1 MISQWAPV
9 HDGKQ
14 LLTVLTELQVVA
26 GAGEDALHQLWCPG
40 ADAGPGEESAVCCS
54 ASSDWLLAV
63 V

>member
-26 GAGEDALHQLWCPG
+26 GAGEVALHQLWCK
-40 ADAGPGEESAVCCS
+40 ESAVCCCV
-54 ASSDWLLAV
+54 SSDWLLAV